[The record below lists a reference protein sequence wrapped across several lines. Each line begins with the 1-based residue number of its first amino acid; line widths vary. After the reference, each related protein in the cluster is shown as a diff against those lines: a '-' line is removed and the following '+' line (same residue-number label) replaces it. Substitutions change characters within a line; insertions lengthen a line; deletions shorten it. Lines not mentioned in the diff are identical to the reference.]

1 MSLDRITRLAAD
13 VVASLHEARVTV
25 EPIRLKYV
33 NLGDFGGTNPVQD
46 SWVLEVAGPFDAMQ
60 ALIPTLKKFG
70 LKWNPQSRS
79 WRLDATLYKYGNA
92 RLQSLW
98 DAARKSMVQGYP
110 IIKKMVD
117 EYNAHASSS
126 SGPTLTVQDLMKD
139 IQHKERQIS
148 RLTDFGL
155 KVQFE
160 WPDRYSVAEAKTWVL
175 GNTFPVKG
183 VMSHYGFKFTSG
195 KFGKGWWLPTVE
207 FHAVGDK
214 WANDIIKGMPAK
226 QAPTGRAVFTEM
238 SMSELVKYLVPVVEQ
253 DMEDNEHYDGEV
265 SSREVL
271 QGYIKRLRAMS
282 PQAQQDFYDRWAK
295 GHRRA

>member
-46 SWVLEVAGPFDAMQ
+46 S
-60 ALIPTLKKFG
+60 
-70 LKWNPQSRS
+70 
-79 WRLDATLYKYGNA
+79 
-92 RLQSLW
+92 
-98 DAARKSMVQGYP
+98 
-110 IIKKMVD
+110 
-117 EYNAHASSS
+117 
-126 SGPTLTVQDLMKD
+126 
-139 IQHKERQIS
+139 
-148 RLTDFGL
+148 
-155 KVQFE
+155 
-160 WPDRYSVAEAKTWVL
+160 WVL